1 MNEGL
6 KLSMDLLYFKNE
18 SIVCLNSRFVH
29 YKSMLFSLSCLAER
43 LCKWLFLCLVCFLL
57 YSSRAGMTM
66 MISRGSLEG
75 LGDSCDAER

>member
-6 KLSMDLLYFKNE
+6 KLSMDLLHFKNE
-18 SIVCLNSRFVH
+18 YSGCWFVL
-29 YKSMLFSLSCLAER
+29 YKSMSFSLSCLAEK
-43 LCKWLFLCLVCFLL
+43 LCEWLLLCLVCFLL
-57 YSSRAGMTM
+57 CLSRAGMTM

>member
-6 KLSMDLLYFKNE
+6 KLSMDLLHFKNE
-18 SIVCLNSRFVH
+18 YTVCLSSRFVH
-29 YKSMLFSLSCLAER
+29 YKSMSFALSCFAEK
-43 LCKWLFLCLVCFLL
+43 LCEWLLLCLVCFLL
-57 YSSRAGMTM
+57 CLSRAGMTM